1 MSIEVFEPLLTV
13 RQVAAWLSIS
23 ENCVYLW
30 CHQRRLPHVVLSVGN
45 RKETFRFKSSEIRLW
60 IEQRERNG
68 KPINKFDLR

>member
-13 RQVAAWLSIS
+13 KQVSEWLSIS
-23 ENCVYLW
+23 QNTVYLW
-30 CHQRRLPHVVLSVGN
+30 VHERKLPHIVLSIGN
-45 RKETFRFKSSEIRLW
+45 RKECFRFKPSEIKKW